1 MIACNMR
8 RILIPLCIAVLSA
21 SFAGQTFA
29 AAFTVRDIQGIFNGK
44 LSYGALYR
52 LSDQD
57 PDLIAI
63 ASDGNARTANLDDG
77 NLNYDQGII
86 SSTVRAAGE
95 VAVSWRD
102 FGAYMRGVAF
112 YDFNNQADDP
122 ERTGFDSDAE
132 KLVGSDVELRESYVN
147 WSIRPGGMPALIRV
161 GQQVVNWSETTFVR
175 DGLDVINPADLVAVL
190 QPASDRDDLRIPQRM
205 VWAAANITETFSIE
219 AYYQYEWEPVKI
231 PPVGWYFSNNDGV
244 GAEGLNA
251 WMFGGGQVSDLG
263 TDLDEYFQL
272 PEGTLGFDTDYQRL
286 PGKNRDKAN
295 DTGQFGAALIGFLP
309 DSNATKIGLHY
320 MRYHSRL
327 PLVMARTGDA
337 AAVAATGEP
346 LVAARASALETI
358 YLEQGLAPTDAVAMG
373 REAAEQLTLSSYA
386 NESSFF
392 VTYPEDIDVLG
403 MSFST
408 SSRRTGTLFTGEFSY
423 HRDFPFQIALKPLLD
438 TVFSP
443 VLFDTP
449 VGDTPLGDYGPS
461 EQIGG
466 FVRLDR
472 FLATIEAAQI
482 FRGRLWADQVLL
494 STDLSWSAV
503 HDMPNRG
510 SATPLSS
517 EDEDSW
523 GYRVQAIASYS
534 GLFGGITIA
543 PLVAFSHDFEG
554 TTPAPISTFIE
565 DRKSLT
571 LGVRTTYINRLVGE
585 LRYTRFSGGGR
596 LNTLRD
602 RDYLRF
608 QLSYYL

>member
-1 MIACNMR
+1 MR
-8 RILIPLCIAVLSA
+8 RILISLCIAAQSA

-86 SSTVRAAGE
+86 SSTARAAGE

-102 FGAYMRGVAF
+102 FGAYVRGVAF

-161 GQQVVNWSETTFVR
+161 GQQVVNWSESTFVR
-175 DGLDVINPADLVAVL
+175 DGLDVINPVDLVTVL

-205 VWAAANITETFSIE
+205 IWAAANVTETFSIE

-272 PEGTLGFDTDYQRL
+272 PEGTLGFDADYQRL
-286 PGKNRDKAN
+286 PGKNRDKAS

-309 DSNATKIGLHY
+309 DSNATKVGLHY

-358 YLEQGLAPTDAVAMG
+358 YLGQGLDPADAVAMG
-373 REAAEQLTLSSYA
+373 REAAEQLTLSNYA

-392 VTYPEDIDVLG
+392 VTYPEDIDLLG

-408 SSRRTGTLFTGEFSY
+408 SSRRTGTLFTGEISY
-423 HRDFPFQIALKPLLD
+423 HWDFPFQIAFNPLLN

-443 VLFDTP
+443 VLFDTD
-449 VGDTPLGDYGPS
+449 VGDTPLGDYGPG

-472 FLATIEAAQI
+472 SLATIEAAQI
-482 FRGRLWADQVLL
+482 FRGRLWADQILL

-503 HDMPNRG
+503 YDMPSRG

-543 PLVAFSHDFEG
+543 PLVAFAHDFDG

-571 LGVRTTYINRLVGE
+571 LGVRATYINRLVGE

-596 LNTLRD
+596 LNNLRD